1 MIHDNIRCNSTVWT
15 AMAVCIFMM
24 ILCPSIS
31 MGKTKPVKSLKT
43 TKILKHAK
51 PAKTARIPKTNHHA
65 KTTEHHKTSIHTQ
78 TAKAGTCPSP
88 ISHLKSTKFENSAQP
103 ILHVYGMSDEQFEDK
118 IQNYLGIPYRPN
130 GTSRQGMDCSGFV
143 SQFYRSYFGIQLP
156 HNSLAQ
162 YQFSSLHRV
171 DEEEMEP
178 GDLVFFR
185 NPKNHR
191 INHVGM
197 YLSDGQFVHASSSEG
212 VTISSLD
219 ENYWKKRFVGSKRVM
234 AFNRKGPE
242 ETFDMDAGVDIPIGP
257 RNDFSTSVR
266 NEIPVEKGQPS
277 SDVLPGLND
286 RQAMAYLDAQRTH
299 HVEISY
305 AAKAAND
312 AFKLNVAA
320 IHESVYPQY
329 AWLNPADL
337 RSGAI
342 DFRPSVKTDSKDDAS
357 LPLNRLGY
365 KLSGDFQP
373 SSWLTITPSVLIYD
387 YPAERW
393 QGYEVP
399 KRTFGLNTQLNPLG
413 NRYSLNMAIHYAD
426 QEDVTRSVFS
436 DSLNTW
442 DMALRLGIQLNDRWQ
457 FNIVGQ
463 HDIRSNA
470 SDASESIMPAL
481 HDLYMGFDFTY

>member
-1 MIHDNIRCNSTVWT
+1 MVWT

-24 ILCPSIS
+24 ILYPSVS
-31 MGKTKPVKSLKT
+31 MGRTKPVKHMKTTRNLKHVKPVKRAKIPKNQQHVKT
-43 TKILKHAK
+43 TK
-51 PAKTARIPKTNHHA
+51 R
-65 KTTEHHKTSIHTQ
+65 HKTSIHKQ
-78 TAKAGTCPSP
+78 TAKAKTCPSS
-88 ISHLKSTKFENSAQP
+88 IHELKSTKFENSALP

-143 SQFYRSYFGIQLP
+143 SQFYRGYFGIQLP

-171 DEEEMEP
+171 DEDEMEP

-185 NPKNHR
+185 NPRNHR

-242 ETFDMDAGVDIPIGP
+242 ETFEMDAGVEIPIGP
-257 RNDFSTSVR
+257 RNDFTTSVR
-266 NEIPVEKGQPS
+266 NEFPVEKEPLS
-277 SDVLPGLND
+277 SDTLPAFNE
-286 RQAMAYLDAQRTH
+286 RQAVASLDAQRTH

-305 AAKAAND
+305 AAKAED
-312 AFKLNVAA
+312 DTFKVNVAA

-337 RSGAI
+337 RFGAI
-342 DFRPSVKTDSKDDAS
+342 DLRPSLKADSNDDVS
-357 LPLNRLGY
+357 SPLNRMGY
-365 KLSGDFQP
+365 KLSGDFQA

-387 YPAERW
+387 YPTERW
-393 QGYEVP
+393 QGCDVP

-413 NRYSLNMAIHYAD
+413 NRYLLNMVLRYAD

-463 HDIRSNA
+463 HDIRSNV
-470 SDASESIMPAL
+470 SDVSESIMPAL